1 MRRSFYR
8 LLPVVFLLAAAA
20 LAAMALSAQASQR
33 EINRQPAPDPARIS
47 QLAQVAQDYAV
58 SLGVKLNRG
67 QEQSAVM
74 TFGQYMT
81 QVLSSVALCTPDTD
95 SGLPMPDAPVLVYA
109 FVGYAEMNFYE
120 DGAAQYRGDVTFTM
134 AVAVN
139 SGSFVASNAVKARQR
154 IDLAAAANADSACV
168 YQDSFATP
176 PGDWIVPERTLSP
189 EMTPEVTPEITP
201 EATAQA

>member
-1 MRRSFYR
+1 
-8 LLPVVFLLAAAA
+8 VIFLLAAAS
-20 LAAMALSAQASQR
+20 LAAMALSAQTGERGIS
-33 EINRQPAPDPARIS
+33 RQPAPDPARIS

-67 QEQSAVM
+67 DEQSAVM

-81 QVLSSVALCTPDTD
+81 QVLGSVALCNPDAD
-95 SGLPMPDAPVLVYA
+95 SRLPTPDAPVLVYA
-109 FVGYAEMNFYE
+109 FVGYAEMNFYD

-134 AVAVN
+134 AVALD
-139 SGSFVASNAVKARQR
+139 SGGFVASNAVKARQR
-154 IDLAAAANADSACV
+154 IDLIAAAEADSACV

-176 PGDWIVPERTLSP
+176 SGDWVVPESTISP

-201 EATAQA
+201 EATAQR